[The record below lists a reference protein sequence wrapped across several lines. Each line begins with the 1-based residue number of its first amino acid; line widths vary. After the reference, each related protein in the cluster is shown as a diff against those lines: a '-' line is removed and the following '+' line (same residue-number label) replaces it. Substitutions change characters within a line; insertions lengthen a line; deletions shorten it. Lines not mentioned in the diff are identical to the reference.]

1 MPGRV
6 AWTKYKKKRPNET
19 KEEREARIAREK
31 RKAKHAKEVS
41 AVVPSRV
48 SYVKKPFAE
57 NSLFSIGLAAAALA
71 FLALGLAG
79 SVRTQGQGALNVGAF
94 GLCSLLVLSLIH
106 ISPTCTTS
114 ASARMGRYS
123 GLRRW
128 SFDEY
133 ESESGRCGTEESGDD
148 SFRDL
153 RLRGGIQ

>member
-31 RKAKHAKEVS
+31 GKAKHAKEVS

-94 GLCSLLVLSLIH
+94 GLCSLLVSLVAVWYGI
-106 ISPTCTTS
+106 
-114 ASARMGRYS
+114 R
-123 GLRRW
+123 
-128 SFDEY
+128 
-133 ESESGRCGTEESGDD
+133 
-148 SFRDL
+148 SFREKDKNYIL
-153 RLRGGIQ
+153 ARIGTGVGVVLILAWLVMILLGMRG

>member
-1 MPGRV
+1 VPGRV

-19 KEEREARIAREK
+19 KEEREARIAREM

-57 NSLFSIGLAAAALA
+57 NSLFSIGLSIVALA

-94 GLCSLLVLSLIH
+94 GLCSLLVSLVAVWYGI
-106 ISPTCTTS
+106 
-114 ASARMGRYS
+114 R
-123 GLRRW
+123 
-128 SFDEY
+128 
-133 ESESGRCGTEESGDD
+133 
-148 SFRDL
+148 SFREKDKNYIL
-153 RLRGGIQ
+153 ARIGTGVGVVLILAWLVMILLGMRG